1 MHYSTLEQN
10 VSNIITP
17 VIEGLGFELLWVEFK
32 GGALQIF
39 AENPK
44 TQKLN
49 LEECTQISR
58 EISPVLEV
66 EDPIE
71 SRYRLEVS
79 SPGLDRPL
87 FKASDYERYAG
98 LGVEL
103 KVELENDLEG
113 QRKFRGF
120 LEKADESEIVLK
132 TDHGEVELPFNN
144 IYKAKLVM
152 TDALIKATKKFFETA
167 NENKADQNEVTSN
180 NAVDGLPS

>member
-1 MHYSTLEQN
+1 MNYTTLEQN
-10 VSNIITP
+10 VNDIITP
-17 VIEGLGFELLWVEFK
+17 IIEELGFALLWLEYK

-44 TQKLN
+44 TGKLS
-49 LEECTQISR
+49 LADCAQISR
-58 EISPVLEV
+58 EISPTLEV

-71 SRYRLEVS
+71 SKYRLEVS

-87 FKASDYERYAG
+87 FKASDYERYVG
-98 LGVEL
+98 LGIEL
-103 KVELENDLEG
+103 KVELDSDLEG

-120 LEKADESEIVLK
+120 LQKSDEKEIVLK
-132 TDHGEVELPFNN
+132 TDQGEVELPLNN

-167 NENKADQNEVTSN
+167 NENDAPQEEVKTEEKQ
-180 NAVDGLPS
+180 P